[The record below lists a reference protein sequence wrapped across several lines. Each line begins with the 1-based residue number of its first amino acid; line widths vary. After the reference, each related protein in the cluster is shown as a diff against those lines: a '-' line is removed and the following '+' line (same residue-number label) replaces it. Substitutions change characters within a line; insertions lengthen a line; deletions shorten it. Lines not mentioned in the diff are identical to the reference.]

1 MNARL
6 QAERVCCWI
15 KENPRALNVLMRIAH
30 DYVDAG
36 RPRLTRSRAYS
47 MAEDRGIAITDRDGS
62 PDEDVARNHNFWPCL
77 TRYMVMLRPRLA
89 RTLHFR
95 ESAFDEIDLQ
105 EVWRNNV
112 NAGTVFFAS
121 DRKEAQRL
129 VEIGDVTA
137 L

>member
-1 MNARL
+1 M

-15 KENPRALNVLMRIAH
+15 KDNPAAFHALMRIAH
-30 DYVDAG
+30 EYVDEW

-47 MAEDRGIAITDRDGS
+47 LAEDRGIAITDLDGV
-62 PDEDVARNHNFWPCL
+62 PGEDVARNHNFWPCL

-95 ESAFDEIDLQ
+95 ESAFDKIDLQ
-105 EVWRNNV
+105 DVWRENV
-112 NAGTVFFAS
+112 SEGTLFFAAN
-121 DRKEAQRL
+121 RKEAQRL

-137 L
+137 I